1 LGSDEGVR
9 TLKYVVDVEGKTFDI
24 VMGRGGRVWVND
36 EPYTVDFRSVTGLSR
51 YSLLVDHRSY
61 EAHIE
66 REVGEECCV
75 VVAGRPYR
83 ASLLHRRRGDRED
96 LAASRSPSIGEV
108 QAPLPGLLVGVPV
121 AVGQRVMEGDV
132 VAVLESMKMNL
143 ELHAPWSGVVQAL
156 HGAPGTEVG
165 QGEVLAVVKLEGA
178 EETDEPS

>member
-1 LGSDEGVR
+1 MGPLR
-9 TLKYVVDVEGKTFDI
+9 YVVTVEGQIFEI

-36 EPYTVDFRSVTGLSR
+36 EPYNVDFRSVTGLSR

-66 REVGEECCV
+66 RAGEEECRV

-83 ASLLHRRRGDRED
+83 ACLLQRRGGDREN
-96 LAASRSPSIGEV
+96 LTRSRSPSIGEV

-121 AVGQRVMEGDV
+121 VVGQRVMEGDV

-156 HGAPGTEVG
+156 HGAPGTEVS
-165 QGEVLAVVKLEGA
+165 QGDVLAVVKLEGP
-178 EETDEPS
+178 DEICKRS